1 MEKDI
6 YGWWQRMNSLLIGL
20 IIGCTLSW
28 GITIGSILYERRE
41 QRKLLMHLEEMID
54 LAIKGE
60 YVESHF
66 DESELSVVEAKMS
79 QYLAG
84 QEMKAK
90 ALQVERDKIKALIA
104 DISHQTKTPIA
115 NISLYTQ
122 LLDEQQL
129 PKESKACTGLL
140 MRQTEKLQFLIEAL
154 VKSSRLETGII
165 TINKKKQPVKLLIM
179 KVIESAMAKAEEKEI
194 TLNFKGAEESEIEG
208 LEAFYDMKWTT
219 EALYNLVDNAVKYS
233 VAHSKVE
240 ITVQAYELFV
250 RIDVID
256 HGRGMNE
263 EEIPKIFQRFY
274 RSQAVSEMEGVG
286 IGLYLARQ
294 IIASEGGY
302 IKVRSTPQKGSTF
315 SVFLEKA

>member
-1 MEKDI
+1 MEKVI
-6 YGWWQRMNSLLIGL
+6 YGWWHRMNSLLVSL
-20 IIGCTLSW
+20 VIGCILSW

-41 QRKLLMHLEEMID
+41 QRRLLMHLEEMID
-54 LAIKGE
+54 LAIKGA

-79 QYLAG
+79 HYLAG

-90 ALQVERDKIKALIA
+90 TLQIERDKIKALIS

-122 LLDEQQL
+122 LLDEEQL
-129 PKESKACTGLL
+129 PKESKAYTGLL

-165 TINKKKQPVKLLIM
+165 TINRKKQPVKLLIM
-179 KVIESAMAKAEEKEI
+179 KVIESARAKAEEKEI
-194 TLNFKGAEESEIEG
+194 SINYIEAEDKELEG

-219 EALYNLVDNAVKYS
+219 EALYNVVDNAVKYS
-233 VAHSKVE
+233 AAHSKVE
-240 ITVQAYELFV
+240 ITMQAYELFV

-256 HGRGMNE
+256 HGRGMHE
-263 EEIPKIFQRFY
+263 EELPKIFQRFY
-274 RSQAVSEMEGVG
+274 RSLEVSEIEGVG

-302 IKVRSTPQKGSTF
+302 IKVQSTPHKGSTF
-315 SVFLEKA
+315 SIFLEKA

>member
-20 IIGCTLSW
+20 IIGCILSW

-79 QYLAG
+79 HYLAG

-90 ALQVERDKIKALIA
+90 ALEVERDKIKTLIA

-122 LLDEQQL
+122 LLDEEQL
-129 PKESKACTGLL
+129 PKESKAYIGLL